1 MLLAGSLPV
10 NISSNLLMVAFRLRS
25 QMNGDDWNVCSEGPE
40 VETVGRD
47 DVLGTQQVGVDGVV
61 VNICWCPLQ

>member
-1 MLLAGSLPV
+1 
-10 NISSNLLMVAFRLRS
+10 MVRLRLS
-25 QMNGDDWNVCSEGPE
+25 SEMNGNYWNVCSEGPE

-61 VNICWCPLQ
+61 VNTGWRPL